1 MKLERG
7 NIMQTLKKLSLSW
20 EEVSARYPKERPTL
34 PEAYQQIYNEHYSNN
49 RNGKTKVTFFSSKVE
64 GWMHRKVAQDTIEQD
79 DLVTLEIGAGTLNQL
94 KFEKTKCYDIVE
106 PLRMLYEQAD
116 QYSRIRNAYAD
127 ISEVVRGEGV
137 YDRITAIA
145 AFEHICNLTEVVE
158 QCTYLLK
165 PGGCLRVAIPN
176 EGRFLWKVAY
186 EMTTGLEFRHRYHLA
201 YSTMMHYEHVNT
213 ADEIETILMHYF
225 PAVKMSLAGITRD
238 LALFRYYECT
248 NNK

>member
-1 MKLERG
+1 MKILT
-7 NIMQTLKKLSLSW
+7 IPPLSW
-20 EEVSARYPKERPTL
+20 EKVSSRYPKERPEL
-34 PEAYQQIYNEHYSNN
+34 PEAYQRIYNEHYSNN

-64 GWMHRKVAQDTIEQD
+64 GWMHRKVAQDTIGHD
-79 DLVTLEIGAGTLNQL
+79 DLTTLEIGAGTLNQL
-94 KFEKTKCYDIVE
+94 KFEKTRNYDIVE
-106 PLRMLYEQAD
+106 PFRMLYEQSE

-127 ISEVVRGEGV
+127 ISEIVHGGA

-145 AFEHICNLTEVVE
+145 AFEHICNLTEVVA
-158 QCTYLLK
+158 QCVCLLK

-176 EGRFLWKVAY
+176 EGRFLWRLAY

-225 PAVKMSLAGITRD
+225 PVVKMSLAGITRD

-248 NNK
+248 SGN